1 MTSFLVLV
9 YRKRR
14 SCFKFLDLMRWGIR
28 KKLMIF
34 LLLATILPF
43 GGSIILT
50 YFQTIHNI
58 NKESVAYNTELMKKG
73 NEELTTYLEDIA
85 LMSTLL
91 YRYTP
96 FMNVLTQGVGE
107 NSKENMEEVRRVLA
121 YVYNSRSEIEQM
133 HLYINEGRDSF
144 TNYHSRISGRGKNQN
159 IYFHPY
165 YRKLE
170 ESETNYSVIEPPHTI
185 YSYNGLSIIPN
196 SEKTTVLS
204 FHNKI
209 RNVPSNDILGFVS
222 IDINLSKIEGI
233 VNRLYKDTENLSIIN
248 ENGTVIYSSDETL
261 IGKKS
266 RDKWFYELRNNPQQN
281 KLNWERKDFS
291 GVIFYEN
298 ITVQDNHLYMIKS
311 IPYASLYKSAKE
323 TAFMN
328 TIIALLALIVVLI
341 ITIIISFK
349 ITAPIKVLIEKMKK
363 AEQGI
368 FETDFE
374 IVGQDEIGML
384 GRHFKS
390 MVLQINRLID
400 KEYKLQLE
408 NKSSQLKVL
417 QSQINPHF
425 LYNSFQSIGTLALK
439 MNAVPVYTLLTSLS
453 AMMRY
458 SMDMRE
464 EMVPFSKEIN
474 HSQSYLALQKQR
486 FEDELDVTLTLD
498 PNTYEILVPKM
509 ILQPIIENCF
519 KHGFSDNMEDAKI
532 TIRSYRED
540 DYLVLIVQDN
550 GKGISRER
558 LERIRNRLY
567 HNKGRKA
574 GKEGES
580 IGLKN
585 IYDRLQLYYGGQ
597 AMLEI
602 ESIENNEFTVM
613 IHIPVSLQE
622 GVEGHEGTYR

>member
-1 MTSFLVLV
+1 
-9 YRKRR
+9 
-14 SCFKFLDLMRWGIR
+14 MRWGIR

-532 TIRSYRED
+532 SIRSYRED

>member
-1 MTSFLVLV
+1 
-9 YRKRR
+9 
-14 SCFKFLDLMRWGIR
+14 MRWGIR

-165 YRKLE
+165 YQKLE

-532 TIRSYRED
+532 SIRSYRED

>member
-1 MTSFLVLV
+1 
-9 YRKRR
+9 
-14 SCFKFLDLMRWGIR
+14 MRWGIR

-532 TIRSYRED
+532 SIRSYRED

-597 AMLEI
+597 AMLEM